1 MSENKNNKNLNYN
14 YDNNGLLGGLLLAT
28 GVLIGAA
35 ATLLIKE
42 NRPKKSRPCLRDSK
56 KPPRTKWKRCWFLDR
71 LRFS

>member
-1 MSENKNNKNLNYN
+1 MSENNNNNNQNYN

-42 NRPKKSRPCLRDSK
+42 QALS
-56 KPPRTKWKRCWFLDR
+56 
-71 LRFS
+71 